1 MKKVIFFIILLII
14 SMPKVN
20 AETISDKIANLQNNI
35 NNLSS
40 EIAGLN
46 NINKLY
52 PIGSIYITVNNTNP
66 STIIGGTWIAYGQ
79 GRKII
84 GVGSNGT
91 TNYSYNSSGGSS
103 TKKLAVTN
111 LPSHTH
117 TITPSGTV
125 TSTFSGKSVNT
136 NSKGSHTH
144 TVPFGY
150 ASDEAKGYGLREGV
164 DQTTNNTWDVII
176 VKDGNSVKLNSSGSH
191 THTMTSSGTVSST
204 FTGSSATTS
213 SVGSTTSFSI
223 QNPYITVYMWKRTA

>member
-1 MKKVIFFIILLII
+1 MKKVLLIFILLII
-14 SMPKVN
+14 GIPKIN
-20 AETISDKIANLQNNI
+20 AEPITDKI
-35 NNLSS
+35 NNLQSNVTNLSS
-40 EIAGLN
+40 QINSLN

-52 PIGSIYITVNNTNP
+52 PIGSIYMTVTNTNP
-66 STIIGGTWIAYGQ
+66 STIIGGTWDAYGQ
-79 GRKII
+79 GRKIV

-103 TKKLAVTN
+103 TKQLAVTN
-111 LPSHTH
+111 LPAHTH

-136 NSKGSHTH
+136 NSTGAHTH
-144 TVPFGY
+144 TEPFGK

-164 DQTTNNTWDVII
+164 SQTSPNTWDVIFI
-176 VKDGNSVKLNSSGSH
+176 SSNYPVATGSSGSH

-213 SVGSTTSFSI
+213 SVGSTSSFSI

>member
-40 EIAGLN
+40 EIANLN
-46 NINKLY
+46 NIDKLY
-52 PIGSIYITVNNTNP
+52 PIGSIYITITSTNP
-66 STIIGGTWIAYGQ
+66 STTIGGTWIAYGQ
-79 GRKII
+79 GRKIV

-91 TNYSYNSSGGSS
+91 TNYSYNTSGGSS

-144 TVPFGY
+144 TFPFGY
-150 ASDEAKGYGLREGV
+150 ASDEAKGYGLR
-164 DQTTNNTWDVII
+164 QTTINTWDVII